1 MIPEEP
7 QQSLDF
13 RDYLRPLRN
22 RWWLIVITV
31 VVVTAGTYIYYD
43 RQPEVYSATSQLF
56 VETSSLEQVLFG
68 SGGGR
73 PEETIDDLSL
83 LLQTTPVAEQVAVDT
98 GFTGDPRAL
107 LGSVSAAGDGA
118 SSFIFVT
125 AQAGSPSDAANLA
138 NAFSRAFVGIRRQDI
153 RRQAESA
160 LEDAKD
166 ELDQLGDDPAAE
178 AQRANLLSRIE
189 RLELVGT
196 AGTGVAGVELV
207 EPAVAPSEPIEP
219 QPTKNAIFAFV
230 VSLALAV
237 AIAFGLERFD
247 RRIRRLEDVEEVYK
261 EQAVLTELPQVAMP
275 APVVNREAVVSEAL
289 REPFRRLQMNLDLA
303 ADISLLESIVIVSA
317 APWEGKSIVARNLA
331 LAYRDA
337 GKWVALVDADF
348 RKPSVARLLDL
359 DGETGLANVLAG
371 SIDLEVAL
379 QPVGNGYWNGNG
391 ATTAVQTA
399 INDDTAS
406 YGTLSAL
413 TAGRSPANPV
423 AALATGR
430 MLEILEEAAETY
442 DTVLIDSP
450 PILAFSDALPLLT
463 AADGVIIV
471 TRIGVSSRESARRML
486 KGLEQ
491 VPDVNV
497 LGVVVNGVP
506 PRDLRNRAYDY
517 AYYDKYVA
525 YHDKHFGVPGK

>member
-1 MIPEEP
+1 VIPEEP

-31 VVVTAGTYIYYD
+31 VVVTAGTYFYYD

-73 PEETIDDLSL
+73 PAETIDDLSL
-83 LLQTTPVAEQVAVDT
+83 LLQTTPVAEQVAADT

-107 LGSVSAAGDGA
+107 LGSISAAGDGE

-125 AQAGSPSDAANLA
+125 AQGGTASGAANLA
-138 NAFSRAFVGIRRQDI
+138 NAFSRAFVSIRRQDT
-153 RRQAESA
+153 RQQAESA
-160 LEDAKD
+160 LEDAQAQ
-166 ELDQLGDDPAAE
+166 LDQLGDDPAAE
-178 AQRANLLSRIE
+178 AQRSSLLSRVE
-189 RLELVGT
+189 QLELVGT
-196 AGTGVAGVELV
+196 AGTGVAGIELV
-207 EPAVAPSEPIEP
+207 EPAVAPAEPIEP
-219 QPTKNAIFAFV
+219 QPTRNAIFAFV

-247 RRIRRLEDVEEVYK
+247 RRIGRLEDVEEIYK
-261 EQAVLTELPQVAMP
+261 DQAVLTELPQVGMP
-275 APVVNREAVVSEAL
+275 APVVNREAVVSDAL

-317 APWEGKSIVARNLA
+317 APEEGKSIVARNLA
-331 LAYRDA
+331 IAYREA

-348 RKPSVARLLDL
+348 RKPSVARLFDL

-371 SIDLEVAL
+371 SIDLELAL
-379 QPVGNGYWNGNG
+379 QPVNGYRNGNS
-391 ATTAVQTA
+391 AMAAVQTA
-399 INDDTAS
+399 MNGAAVDGA
-406 YGTLSAL
+406 LSAL
-413 TAGRSPANPV
+413 TAGRSPSNPA

-430 MLEILEEAAETY
+430 MMEILEEAAETY

-450 PILAFSDALPLLT
+450 PILAVSDALPLLT

-471 TRIGVSSRESARRML
+471 TRVGVSSRESARRML

-525 YHDKHFGVPGK
+525 YHDMHYGVPGK